1 MLARPFRVFAYDRR
15 ARGDSGDT
23 PAYAVGR
30 EVEDLEALIEEAGG
44 SAQVWG
50 MSSGA
55 ALALEA
61 AASGL
66 RIAKLALYEPP
77 FIVDDSRPPIPH
89 DYISRLNGMLT
100 EERRGDA
107 VKLFLREMGA
117 PRIVIALMRF
127 LPRWSRLEAV
137 AHTLPY
143 DATILRGTQD
153 GRPLPAERWRSVTMP
168 TLVIVGGKSPKWF
181 HNGTRALAHVLPN
194 AQHLVLEGQTH
205 NVKAKPLAPI
215 LEQFFAS

>member
-1 MLARPFRVFAYDRR
+1 RDGTAIAFTRSGEGPPLVLVDGAFCYRRVGPGTPVAAILARHFRVFAYDRR

-23 PAYAVGR
+23 PPYAVGR

-117 PRIVIALMRF
+117 PR
-127 LPRWSRLEAV
+127 
-137 AHTLPY
+137 
-143 DATILRGTQD
+143 
-153 GRPLPAERWRSVTMP
+153 
-168 TLVIVGGKSPKWF
+168 
-181 HNGTRALAHVLPN
+181 
-194 AQHLVLEGQTH
+194 
-205 NVKAKPLAPI
+205 
-215 LEQFFAS
+215 